1 VTGAG
6 PDVVEEYLSGLS
18 ARLIGPG
25 RAKRELLAEA
35 RDGLVDATEAYLDA
49 GLPRAEAGRL
59 AVRDFGGYRQVVPS
73 YQTELA
79 VSQGRRTALLV
90 AVTMPAVLVASR
102 LMWTGPRDALL
113 SHAFGVLPVTAAIM
127 AVLTLLGYGWGSR
140 YLPADR
146 VPAAVVLTR
155 LTGVG
160 VLTFVLVELLTG
172 GVTYGFGTHPAW
184 FVLPAALLVAGRS
197 AVSCLRV
204 SGVRGPGLR

>member
-1 VTGAG
+1 VTVAG

-25 RAKRELLAEA
+25 RAKRGLLAEA
-35 RDGLVDATEAYLDA
+35 RDGLVDATEAYLEA
-49 GLPRAEAGRL
+49 GLPPAEAARL
-59 AVRDFGGYRQVVPS
+59 AVADFGGYRQVVPS

-102 LMWTGPRDALL
+102 LMWTRTPDVLL
-113 SHAFGVLPVTAAIM
+113 SHAFGVLQVTAAIM
-127 AVLTLLGYGWGSR
+127 AVLTLVGYGWGSR

-146 VPAAVVLTR
+146 IPAAVVLTR

-184 FVLPAALLVAGRS
+184 FLLPLALLVAGRS

-204 SGVRGPGLR
+204 SGVRGAGLR